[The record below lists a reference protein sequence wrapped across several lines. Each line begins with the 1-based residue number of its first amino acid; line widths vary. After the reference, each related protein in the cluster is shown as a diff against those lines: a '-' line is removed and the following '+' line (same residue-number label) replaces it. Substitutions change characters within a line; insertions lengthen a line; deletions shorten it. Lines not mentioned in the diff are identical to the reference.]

1 MHPTNNAT
9 RLLDAKK
16 IHYTAHEVPAVK
28 MSALEVADYLHI
40 PAEKVYKTIVFQR
53 DKKGKPILAVVPAT
67 GEVDP
72 KKLAVV
78 LGEKKVNPATMRD
91 AERITGLLAG
101 GISPLA
107 LINKGFEVVLDAGA
121 LEQEKICI
129 SGGQRGLQVQLR
141 PMDVITLTSAKT
153 ALISK

>member
-1 MHPTNNAT
+1 MQARNNTT

-28 MSALEVADYLHI
+28 MSALEVADYLQI
-40 PAEKVYKTIVFQR
+40 PAEKVFKTIVFQR
-53 DKKGKPILAVVPAT
+53 EKKGKPILAVVPAN

-78 LGEKKVNPATMRD
+78 LGEKKVHPATMRN
-91 AERITGLLAG
+91 AERITELQAG

-107 LINKGFEVVLDAGA
+107 LINKGFQVVLDASA
-121 LEQEKICI
+121 LEQEEICI
-129 SGGQRGLQVQLR
+129 SGGQRGLQIELR
-141 PMDVITLTSAKT
+141 PLDVITLTNAKT
-153 ALISK
+153 APISK